1 MRFCFISLL
10 TEIKDGYIFNS
21 KRKPKTMQLSQT
33 SQKFIL
39 HWGEMGTRWGVNR
52 TVAQIH
58 ALLYLTGK
66 PLPADEIADTLSVA
80 RSNVSNSISE
90 LKAWNLVKLVHV
102 MGDRR
107 DHFEASTDIWEL
119 SRTVVRE
126 RKEREIMPTI
136 DMLRELLNHPE
147 IMLDGVERA
156 NRVREM
162 LTMLETMT
170 VWSDEMLR
178 LDTETLTKV
187 LKLGAKIQ
195 KLIRGDLT
203 SSSASAKPSSSAG
216 NSKTS
221 NQAADDMQAMG
232 SVIGP

>member
-1 MRFCFISLL
+1 M
-10 TEIKDGYIFNS
+10 E
-21 KRKPKTMQLSQT
+21 LSQT

-66 PLPADEIADTLSVA
+66 PLPADEIADTLDVA
-80 RSNVSNSISE
+80 RSNVSNSIRE
-90 LKAWNLVKLVHV
+90 LQAWKLAKMVHV

-107 DHFEASTDIWEL
+107 DHFEVSTDIWEL

-126 RKEREIMPTI
+126 RQERELKPTI
-136 DMLRELLNHPE
+136 TMLRELLNHPE
-147 IMLDGVERA
+147 IMLDGLDRA
-156 NRVREM
+156 ARMRQM

-178 LDTETLTKV
+178 LDTDTLTKV

-195 KLIRGDLT
+195 KLIRGDILSPADKGAQNNAALGT
-203 SSSASAKPSSSAG
+203 GPVVTEASAALGAG
-216 NSKTS
+216 ST
-221 NQAADDMQAMG
+221 
-232 SVIGP
+232 

>member
-1 MRFCFISLL
+1 M
-10 TEIKDGYIFNS
+10 T
-21 KRKPKTMQLSQT
+21 LSQT
-33 SQKFIL
+33 SEQFIL
-39 HWGEMGTRWGVNR
+39 HWGEMGARWGVNR

-58 ALLYLTGK
+58 ALLYLHGK
-66 PLPADEIADTLSVA
+66 PLPADEIAETLNVA
-80 RSNVSNSISE
+80 RSNVSNSLRE
-90 LKAWNLVKLVHV
+90 LQSWNLVKMVHV

-136 DMLRELLNHPE
+136 TMLRSLLAQPE
-147 IMLDGVERA
+147 IMIDGVERA
-156 NRVREM
+156 NRIREM
-162 LTMLETMT
+162 LAFLETMS

-195 KLIRGDLT
+195 KLIRGDAT
-203 SSSASAKPSSSAG
+203 EPPADAAANHSAAG
-216 NSKTS
+216 G
-221 NQAADDMQAMG
+221 M
-232 SVIGP
+232 IGP

>member
-1 MRFCFISLL
+1 
-10 TEIKDGYIFNS
+10 
-21 KRKPKTMQLSQT
+21 MQLSQT

-58 ALLYLTGK
+58 ALLYLSGK

-119 SRTVVRE
+119 SRTVIRE

-147 IMLDGVERA
+147 IMLDGLERA

-195 KLIRGDLT
+195 KLIRGDVLGAV
-203 SSSASAKPSSSAG
+203 SSPFPAGGKTAKSEP
-216 NSKTS
+216 T
-221 NQAADDMQAMG
+221 QAQVQAQTDMQAMG

>member
-1 MRFCFISLL
+1 
-10 TEIKDGYIFNS
+10 
-21 KRKPKTMQLSQT
+21 MQLSET

-58 ALLYLTGK
+58 ALLYLAGK
-66 PLPADEIADTLSVA
+66 PLPADEIADTLGVA
-80 RSNVSNSISE
+80 RSNVSNSIRE
-90 LKAWNLVKLVHV
+90 LQAWNLVKLVHV

-107 DHFEASTDIWEL
+107 DHFECSTDIWEL
-119 SRTVVRE
+119 SRTIVRE
-126 RKEREIMPTI
+126 RQERELMPTI
-136 DMLRELLNHPE
+136 AMLRELLNHPE

-156 NRVREM
+156 NRMREM

-170 VWSDEMLR
+170 VWSEEMLR

-195 KLIRGDLT
+195 KLIRGEG
-203 SSSASAKPSSSAG
+203 A
-216 NSKTS
+216 
-221 NQAADDMQAMG
+221 AADAKTGARTPPSDLQAMG